1 MRFKKTRY
9 LIPLLILTIIIT
21 FCSFSCSTPS
31 PSDQTIEEPAQK
43 IINENSIKEPEE
55 EVEEEVA
62 VEEPVVEEVL
72 DEEEAVSTGE
82 KEEEE
87 EVEEEKEAPIIT
99 LEIYEGPTLS
109 NDICYYRVKAIV
121 TGNPGPDIDFSKDD
135 SKGAWGDKK
144 TQVNLSD
151 PGETYTLT
159 ATAINSEGSDTDSI
173 ELSWGCEL
181 PELEK
186 DSNVGTSDS
195 SGIYSKQEIEYFFEI
210 AFGAEYG
217 SSGSVLHKWASDIR
231 IRVNGTPTNADLDTL
246 NQIVAEL
253 NTLVS
258 SISFSIV
265 TDNPNVDIYFT
276 NVSQFP
282 SIEPNYISGNM
293 GFAWIWWDAA
303 GDIFKGRILIALD
316 GVNQQVRSH
325 LIREELTQSAG
336 LMKDSWRYQESV
348 FYQGW
353 TGTTAYAQ
361 IDRAL
366 IKLLYDPRL
375 RSGMTQDQ
383 VKDALDIN

>member
-1 MRFKKTRY
+1 MKFKKTRY

-21 FCSFSCSTPS
+21 FCFFSCRTPS
-31 PSDQTIEEPAQK
+31 PGDQTIEEPAQK
-43 IINENSIKEPEE
+43 TINENSIKEPEE

-62 VEEPVVEEVL
+62 AEEPVVEEVL

-87 EVEEEKEAPIIT
+87 EVEEEKEAPTIT

-282 SIEPNYISGNM
+282 SIEPNYISGNV

>member
-31 PSDQTIEEPAQK
+31 PSDQTVEEPAQK
-43 IINENSIKEPEE
+43 NINENSIKEPEE
-55 EVEEEVA
+55 KVEEEVA

-87 EVEEEKEAPIIT
+87 EEEEEKEAPTIT

-186 DSNVGTSDS
+186 DSNVGISDS

-217 SSGSVLHKWASDIR
+217 YSGSVLHKWASDIR

>member
-1 MRFKKTRY
+1 MKKP
-9 LIPLLILTIIIT
+9 LKPLLWVLVLVMSVSLIMV
-21 FCSFSCSTPS
+21 FSSGGCGPAVS
-31 PSDQTIEEPAQK
+31 P
-43 IINENSIKEPEE
+43 
-55 EVEEEVA
+55 VEESVI
-62 VEEPVVEEVL
+62 EEPVVEEVTVSVEEEVL
-72 DEEEAVSTGE
+72 DEEEAVFTGE
-82 KEEEE
+82 KEEEA
-87 EVEEEKEAPIIT
+87 VVEEKEAPTIE
-99 LEIYEGPTLS
+99 LEIYEGPTPA
-109 NDICYYRVKAIV
+109 DGICYYRVKAVV
-121 TGNPGPDIDFSKDD
+121 TGKPGPDVDFSKDD
-135 SKGAWGDKK
+135 SNGAWGTKK
-144 TQVNLSD
+144 AQVNLNNPD
-151 PGETYTLT
+151 ETYTLT
-159 ATAINSEGSDTDSI
+159 ATATNSEGSDTDSI

-181 PELEK
+181 PELEI
-186 DSNVGTSDS
+186 DANVGTSDS

-217 SSGSVLHKWASDIR
+217 YSVSVLHKWASDIR

-276 NVSQFP
+276 NVSQFL

-293 GFAWIWWDAA
+293 GFFMTWWDAA

-316 GVNQQVRSH
+316 RVNQQERSH
-325 LIREELTQSAG
+325 LIREELTQSTG

>member
-1 MRFKKTRY
+1 MKFKKTRY

-21 FCSFSCSTPS
+21 FCFFSCRTPS

-43 IINENSIKEPEE
+43 TINENSIKEPEE

-62 VEEPVVEEVL
+62 AEEPVVEEVL

-87 EVEEEKEAPIIT
+87 EVEEEKEAPTIT

-282 SIEPNYISGNM
+282 SIEPNYISGNV

-353 TGTTAYAQ
+353 TGTAAYAQ

>member
-43 IINENSIKEPEE
+43 NINENSIKEPEE
-55 EVEEEVA
+55 KVEEEVA

-87 EVEEEKEAPIIT
+87 EVEEEKEAPTIT

-186 DSNVGTSDS
+186 DSNFGTSDS

-217 SSGSVLHKWASDIR
+217 YSGSVLHKWASDIR